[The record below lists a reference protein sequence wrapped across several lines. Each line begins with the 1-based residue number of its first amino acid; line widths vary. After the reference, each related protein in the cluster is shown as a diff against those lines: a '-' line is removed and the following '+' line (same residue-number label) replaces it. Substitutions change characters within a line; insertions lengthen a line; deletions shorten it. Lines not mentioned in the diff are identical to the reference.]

1 MIYIRSIQ
9 LLHLFEILKHRFYF
23 AQLNSDRS
31 IYLEY
36 NIMDFVLIT
45 SLLNTVEINLLCSF
59 ESWRTASLCYMIRNL
74 QAFLED
80 SHNKKTR
87 RALESEIDH
96 RGGSRCRRQNRT
108 RITSTLFDVQAK
120 QSGRRVNPPQTLYQT
135 LEQVNRKIKSIG
147 RRIQIMSKNNHSAAE
162 PQRRN
167 RIENIQV
174 ASFSKR
180 SSSMPENNVMVGCE
194 DQFDTIVCKLTS
206 LSKPLQV
213 ISLVGMGGIG
223 KTTLIKKVYKDPTIV
238 SYFDVRAWATISQ
251 HHNLTQ
257 MLIGLLSSNVTNGVD
272 NNHLANQLRQKLMG
286 QRYLIVMDDIWDT
299 KAWDDIQRCFPENFN
314 GSRILLTTRLK
325 QVAEYSAGSGN
336 NNLHYMRFLNS
347 HESWSLFYKKVFEER
362 NVSIEFETMGRGI
375 VEKCQGLPLTI
386 IVVAGLLTS
395 FNDPSPTQW
404 GNIAENLNSFLNT
417 HQEEKCSKI
426 LSLSYDHLPLHLKVC
441 FLYFGVYPEDSMI
454 CVKKLIMLWVAEGFL
469 KLDSGRTMEKLGEIY
484 LQDLVDRGLVQIV
497 RWSCVGKIK
506 YCHDLLHNFFLG
518 EARREKLLDV
528 INENNVEVARVQ
540 NLGLAKSWIQ
550 KLRSKT
556 RMLKSTGLDKKPYRW
571 ISNRSIHLDSPITIP
586 LTSHQEFRSIL
597 YFHKAFEL
605 LANYSSQ
612 TFPSYP
618 KLLRVLDLSLCDL
631 VDIPSEIVNLVSLR
645 YLALRTNAPLKD
657 YKWVMLQCLKT
668 FIVETIGPNAPGE
681 VWESPIDILDNMPQ
695 LRHVMFRKSSVY
707 LPSWSVHYNLQTI
720 SCLYLCAQRCWHSME
735 NFKKIPHVKKLG
747 IYIDINSVSKSELLS
762 EGPSWPYDWLN
773 VLCNLHQLENLK
785 LIYHKKLI
793 FKMPFDFRH
802 LFHQTS
808 RS

>member
-147 RRIQIMSKNNHSAAE
+147 RRIQIMSKISIVMPPQSLYQTLKEEKRNTASIEGRNIHIESKNNHSAAE

-336 NNLHYMRFLNS
+336 
-347 HESWSLFYKKVFEER
+347 
-362 NVSIEFETMGRGI
+362 
-375 VEKCQGLPLTI
+375 
-386 IVVAGLLTS
+386 
-395 FNDPSPTQW
+395 
-404 GNIAENLNSFLNT
+404 
-417 HQEEKCSKI
+417 
-426 LSLSYDHLPLHLKVC
+426 
-441 FLYFGVYPEDSMI
+441 
-454 CVKKLIMLWVAEGFL
+454 
-469 KLDSGRTMEKLGEIY
+469 
-484 LQDLVDRGLVQIV
+484 
-497 RWSCVGKIK
+497 
-506 YCHDLLHNFFLG
+506 
-518 EARREKLLDV
+518 
-528 INENNVEVARVQ
+528 
-540 NLGLAKSWIQ
+540 
-550 KLRSKT
+550 
-556 RMLKSTGLDKKPYRW
+556 
-571 ISNRSIHLDSPITIP
+571 
-586 LTSHQEFRSIL
+586 
-597 YFHKAFEL
+597 
-605 LANYSSQ
+605 
-612 TFPSYP
+612 
-618 KLLRVLDLSLCDL
+618 
-631 VDIPSEIVNLVSLR
+631 
-645 YLALRTNAPLKD
+645 
-657 YKWVMLQCLKT
+657 
-668 FIVETIGPNAPGE
+668 
-681 VWESPIDILDNMPQ
+681 
-695 LRHVMFRKSSVY
+695 
-707 LPSWSVHYNLQTI
+707 
-720 SCLYLCAQRCWHSME
+720 
-735 NFKKIPHVKKLG
+735 
-747 IYIDINSVSKSELLS
+747 
-762 EGPSWPYDWLN
+762 
-773 VLCNLHQLENLK
+773 
-785 LIYHKKLI
+785 
-793 FKMPFDFRH
+793 
-802 LFHQTS
+802 
-808 RS
+808 